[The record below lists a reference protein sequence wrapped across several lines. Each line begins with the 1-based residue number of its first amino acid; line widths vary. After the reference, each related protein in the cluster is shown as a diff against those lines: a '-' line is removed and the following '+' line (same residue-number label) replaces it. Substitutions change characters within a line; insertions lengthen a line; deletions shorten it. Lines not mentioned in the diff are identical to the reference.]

1 MVQVKLRVGYVGTSI
16 ASYFATEYRQRERA
30 ITGLEKLAQAW
41 DFELV
46 AIADEIMSVEA
57 AEQAA
62 ARLQAAQ
69 VDFLLLQTAG
79 CSIGEQVL
87 PLARVAP
94 RMALWATPEPL
105 PDGDIKLHSFVSM
118 SHFAS
123 ILTQTLQ
130 DEHIAFKWF
139 YGHVEADEFQIPFG
153 ITIRALTAVKNMTQ
167 ARIGWFGGLAP
178 GFMNMAFDTAKL
190 KAQLGVNVM
199 AHELSELIDR
209 ARGFDRVYV
218 DRMVADIYAA
228 ARLVRVSEMASF
240 DRVTRLYLA
249 MRDITRERDYDALA
263 VSCWS
268 EFQES
273 YRVAPC
279 MAYGWMGSEHGV
291 AVACEGDVYGAL
303 SMYLLNL
310 LGNAQQSSTLLDMA
324 VIDTLNPAALMW
336 HCGVSPRHFA
346 NKDGI
351 QWVDHVTL
359 GRKSEN
365 VYGVAGD
372 QVFAANTAT
381 ISYLSRD
388 GANLLVVG
396 AQIVERDNPGYAGT
410 RGWFT
415 EFTLNRERITLHD
428 LVHTLTIGGHPH
440 HYAVGLGDVT
450 RELIEFATW
459 TGIHRITRRSY
470 TEYLTEPT
478 GLSHRI

>member
-1 MVQVKLRVGYVGTSI
+1 MVKHKLRVGYVGTSI
-16 ASYFATEYRQRERA
+16 ASYFASEYRQRERA
-30 ITGLEKLAQAW
+30 IAGLETLAQEW
-41 DFELV
+41 NFELV
-46 AIADEIMSVEA
+46 AIADEVMSVEA

-62 ARLQAAQ
+62 ERLKAAE
-69 VDFLLLQTAG
+69 VDYLLLQTAG
-79 CSIGEQVL
+79 CSIGEQIL

-94 RMALWATPEPL
+94 RMGLWATPEPH

-123 ILTQTLQ
+123 ILTQALK
-130 DEHIAFKWF
+130 DEHIPFKWF
-139 YGHVEADEFQIPFG
+139 YGHVESEAFQRPFG
-153 ITIRALTAVKNMTQ
+153 ITIRALTAVKNMQ
-167 ARIGWFGGLAP
+167 RARIGWFGGLAP
-178 GFMNMAFDTAKL
+178 GFINMQFEPARL
-190 KAQLGVNVM
+190 REHLGVDIA
-199 AHELSELIDR
+199 AHELGELIDR
-209 ARGFDRVYV
+209 AKGYAPETAAAAAR
-218 DRMVADIYAA
+218 DIYAA
-228 ARLVRVSEMASF
+228 ARSVRVSESAAF

-249 MRDITRERDYDALA
+249 MRDMAREHGYDALA

-268 EFQES
+268 EFQEV

-279 MAYGWMGSEHGV
+279 MAYGWMGSEDGV
-291 AVACEGDVYGAL
+291 AVACEGDVYGAI

-310 LGNAQQSSTLLDMA
+310 LTGAQGSSTLLDMA

-381 ISYLSRD
+381 ITYASNN

-396 AQIVERDNPGYAGT
+396 AEIVERDNPGYAGT

-415 EFTLNRERITLHD
+415 DFTLNHEPITLHD

-450 RELIEFATW
+450 PELIEFSTW
-459 TGIHRITRRSY
+459 VGINRIHKQQY
-470 TEYLTEPT
+470 TEYLTLNNGQPL
-478 GLSHRI
+478 GG

>member
-1 MVQVKLRVGYVGTSI
+1 MAKHKLRVGYIGTSI
-16 ASYFATEYRQRERA
+16 SSYFASEYHQRERA
-30 ITGLEKLAQAW
+30 VSGLEKLAAEW

-46 AIADEIMSVEA
+46 AIADEVMSVEA
-57 AEQAA
+57 AEAGADQL
-62 ARLQAAQ
+62 RAAQ
-69 VDFLLLQTAG
+69 IDLLLLQTAG
-79 CSIGEQVL
+79 CSLGEQIL

-94 RMALWATPEPL
+94 RMALWATPEPH

-123 ILTQTLQ
+123 MLTQFLR
-130 DEHIAFKWF
+130 DEQIPFKWF
-139 YGHVEADEFQIPFG
+139 YGHVESAEFQQPFG
-153 ITIRALTAVKNMTQ
+153 ITIRALTALKNMQQ

-178 GFMNMAFDTAKL
+178 GFLNMQFDI
-190 KAQLGVNVM
+190 AQMKQKLGVEVV
-199 AHELSELIDR
+199 AHELHDLIDR
-209 ARGFDRVYV
+209 AKSVPV
-218 DRMVADIYAA
+218 NLVADTAREIASA
-228 ARLVRVSEMASF
+228 ARSVRVSESAAF

-249 MRDITRERDYDALA
+249 MRDLRQELEYDALA

-268 EFQES
+268 EFQEL

-279 MAYGWMGSEHGV
+279 MAYSWMGSEDGV
-291 AVACEGDVYGAL
+291 AVACEGDVYGAT
-303 SMYLLNL
+303 SMLLLNL
-310 LGNAQQSSTLLDMA
+310 LTGAKGSSTLLDMA
-324 VIDTLNPAALMW
+324 AIDTLNPAALMW

-346 NKDGI
+346 NRDGI
-351 QWVDHVTL
+351 AWVDHVTL

-388 GANLLVVG
+388 AHTLLVAG
-396 AQIVERDNPGYAGT
+396 AEIVERENPGYAGT

-415 EFTLNRERITLHD
+415 DFTLNRESISLQD

-450 RELIEFATW
+450 AELIEFATW
-459 TGIHRITRRSY
+459 ARITRISRRPY
-470 TEYLTEPT
+470 NHYLDALP
-478 GLSHRI
+478 

>member
-1 MVQVKLRVGYVGTSI
+1 MAKHKLRVGYVGTSI

-30 ITGLEKLAQAW
+30 IAGLQALAQEW
-41 DFELV
+41 DFELI

-57 AEQAA
+57 ASAA
-62 ARLQAAQ
+62 AERLKAEQ
-69 VDFLLLQTAG
+69 VDYLLLQTAG
-79 CSIGEQVL
+79 CSIGEQIL

-94 RMALWATPEPL
+94 RMGLWATPEPH

-123 ILTQTLQ
+123 ILTQTLK
-130 DEHIAFKWF
+130 DEHIPFKWF
-139 YGHVEADEFQIPFG
+139 YGHVESESFQRPFG
-153 ITIRALTAVKNMTQ
+153 ITVKALTAVKNMQ
-167 ARIGWFGGLAP
+167 CARIGWFGGLAP
-178 GFMNMAFDTAKL
+178 GFINMQFDTAQMKD
-190 KAQLGVNVM
+190 KLGVQIV
-199 AHELSELIDR
+199 AHELRDLIDR
-209 ARGFDRVYV
+209 AKKYSSDSVTRTARE
-218 DRMVADIYAA
+218 IYAA
-228 ARLVRVSEMASF
+228 ARSVQVTEADAF

-249 MRDITRERDYDALA
+249 MRDLRQEQDYDALA

-268 EFQES
+268 EFQEV

-279 MAYGWMGSEHGV
+279 MAYGWMGSEDGV
-291 AVACEGDVYGAL
+291 AVACEGDVYGAT

-310 LGNAQQSSTLLDMA
+310 LTGAHGSSTLLDMA

-351 QWVDHVTL
+351 RWVDHVTL
-359 GRKSEN
+359 GRKSPN

-388 GANLLVVG
+388 GGTLLVVG
-396 AQIVERDNPGYAGT
+396 AQIVERDNPGYDGT

-415 EFTLNRERITLHD
+415 EFTLNREPITLND

-450 RELIEFATW
+450 AELIEFSTW
-459 TGIHRITRRSY
+459 TGIQRIRQTRY
-470 TEYLTEPT
+470 TEYLEELTF
-478 GLSHRI
+478 

>member
-1 MVQVKLRVGYVGTSI
+1 MAKHKLRIGYVGTSI
-16 ASYFATEYRQRERA
+16 ASYFASEYHQRERA
-30 ITGLEKLAQAW
+30 IAGLETLAREW

-46 AIADEIMSVEA
+46 AIADEVMSVEA

-62 ARLQAAQ
+62 ERLKAAGI
-69 VDFLLLQTAG
+69 DYLLLQTAG
-79 CSIGEQVL
+79 CSIGEQIL
-87 PLARVAP
+87 PLARAAP
-94 RMALWATPEPL
+94 RMGLWATPEPH

-123 ILTQTLQ
+123 ILTQTLK
-130 DEHIAFKWF
+130 DEHIPFKWF
-139 YGHVEADEFQIPFG
+139 YGHVESEAFQRPLG
-153 ITIRALTAVKNMTQ
+153 ITVRALTAVKNMRR

-178 GFMNMAFDTAKL
+178 GFMNMAFEQDKL
-190 KAQLGVNVM
+190 KANVG
-199 AHELSELIDR
+199 ADVHARPLSDLISR
-209 ARGFDRVYV
+209 AKAFDAALVSRTSSE
-218 DRMVADIYAA
+218 IYAA
-228 ARLVRVSEMASF
+228 ARSVRVSESAAF

-249 MRDITRERDYDALA
+249 MRDMTREHGYDALA

-268 EFQES
+268 EFQEV

-279 MAYGWMGSEHGV
+279 MAYGWMGSEDGV
-291 AVACEGDVYGAL
+291 AVACEGDVYGAV

-310 LGNAQQSSTLLDMA
+310 LTGARGSSTLLDMA

-346 NKDGI
+346 NQNGI

-359 GRKSEN
+359 GRKSEH

-372 QVFAANTAT
+372 QVFAANSAT
-381 ISYLSRD
+381 ISYVSRD
-388 GANLLVVG
+388 GANLLVAG

-415 EFTLNRERITLHD
+415 DFTLNREPITLHD

-450 RELIEFATW
+450 AELIEFSTW
-459 TGIHRITRRSY
+459 MGINRIHKQPY
-470 TEYLTEPT
+470 TEYLT
-478 GLSHRI
+478 